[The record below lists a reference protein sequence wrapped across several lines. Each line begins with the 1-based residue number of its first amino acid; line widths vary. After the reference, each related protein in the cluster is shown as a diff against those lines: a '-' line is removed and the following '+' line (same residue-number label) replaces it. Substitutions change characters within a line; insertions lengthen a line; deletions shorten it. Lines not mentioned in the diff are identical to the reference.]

1 MLEEKKKKA
10 QETKNEINIKRNK
23 IHYRIIKSVFMKLSK
38 RNFYFD
44 QINMKDNNALEN
56 DYQNN

>member
-1 MLEEKKKKA
+1 MRL
-10 QETKNEINIKRNK
+10 KNERNIKRNK
-23 IHYRIIKSVFMKLSK
+23 IHCRMIKSVFMELSK
-38 RNFYFD
+38 SNFYFD

>member
-1 MLEEKKKKA
+1 MRKTKKKA
-10 QETKNEINIKRNK
+10 HETKNEINIKRNK
-23 IHYRIIKSVFMKLSK
+23 IHYRIIKSVFIKLSE

-44 QINMKDNNALEN
+44 QTNMKDNNALEN